1 MVTARTPAED
11 RDERSLAA
19 VSALLAER
27 GIGRHAIFWDVGEG
41 EEFPDG
47 TESMSGNVIDAEG
60 RVYFFWT
67 DWDAERN
74 GPAFGIWRR
83 EEPEEHWLESKEYR
97 GARAAVGLDA
107 D

>member
-1 MVTARTPAED
+1 MATARTPAPD

-19 VSALLAER
+19 VSELLVER
-27 GIGRHAIFWDVGEG
+27 GIRRHAIFWDVGEG
-41 EEFPDG
+41 EMFPDG

-83 EEPEEHWLESKEYR
+83 EEPEEHWLESREYR
-97 GARAAVGLDA
+97 DARAAVGLDA

>member
-1 MVTARTPAED
+1 MATARTPAPD

-19 VSALLAER
+19 VSALLVER

-47 TESMSGNVIDAEG
+47 TESMSGYVIDAEG
-60 RVYFFWT
+60 RVHFFWT
-67 DWDAERN
+67 DWDAARG
-74 GPAFGIWRR
+74 GPTFGTWRSV
-83 EEPEEHWLESKEYR
+83 EPAGDWLKSREYR